1 MTSLLSRWL
10 ADQRDNILPQWIAV
24 AESALHKRNGHATTA
39 SNDEQ
44 AVLLTSVYN
53 GLIEAAHGDS
63 RPLEQCLKLL
73 RALRTEES
81 EDTLVERIAQIFH
94 LRRIADDVLHSQ
106 SVEADLST
114 TLCHEL
120 DSLVDETVLHVTRYW
135 TTAANAVT
143 QQLQQTEL
151 LIANLNAAND
161 ETDRLIF
168 QVSKL
173 NDIASM
179 LASRLDAEHSFAVV
193 SETLVE
199 VLNVAYLSIW
209 LPDGTDTLRLNY
221 SWGEP
226 PLPQNMQLRVG
237 SPDDVIAR
245 AFTNRTEIV
254 ERTPDAD
261 MQGPWYQPACGVLAV
276 PLLTQ
281 EQVHGVVVLQDPD
294 PDARFNASQRYFVS
308 SAVSQM
314 AMALQNTRLY
324 NEVLSFNAVL
334 EERIAERTR
343 ELQAERDVL
352 ETMNQIALEA
362 SSTLDLDMLLQSS
375 LQVLADIVHVERGS
389 VLLVD
394 VETDQLTSRA
404 VLGRQSSGFTRFAI
418 GQGIAG
424 WVAQHK
430 KPALV
435 HDVNQDP
442 RWVDLPDG
450 EHERKRNGSMISVPL
465 IVQHDVMGVLQLSHD
480 EPLFFNDEH
489 LRLLIAAA
497 GQIALG
503 IHNALLYEQIQQQL
517 MRQGDMLRNE
527 RRATTQSTAILQSL
541 SDGVIVCDPEGIV
554 ITANPAVER
563 ILDLPLEDLVI
574 LNMNELFV
582 RLFGTHSKTIPFAD
596 LVAHPLDNDGQPRS
610 FTMKAQV
617 GTRVVRLTVDP
628 VLITAND
635 IMGTVAV
642 LRDITRETESERLK
656 DEFIGTVSHELRTP
670 MTSIKGYTQLLAM
683 GSLGAINDTQR
694 EFLNTITTNAE
705 RMISIINDLLDIT
718 KIETGAVE
726 LNPQPIHLAE
736 ALGNVVLDLQSALQ
750 DRQHDLVINIPPGLS
765 LVRADAHRFDQV
777 LSNLLSNAVKY
788 TPRGGRV
795 TVDVREVTEEAV
807 PEHLREDLRR
817 GRYVLVNVIDSGI
830 GIPPHEHDL
839 IFERFYRTENPLKIE
854 AGGTGL
860 GLALVRPLVRLFG
873 GRLWLQSAPGEG
885 STFSFVVPVA

>member
-1 MTSLLSRWL
+1 MTSLLGRWL
-10 ADQRDNILPQWIAV
+10 ADQRDTILPRWIA
-24 AESALHKRNGHATTA
+24 ATAPALKHNGHDATA
-39 SNDEQ
+39 AYDEQ
-44 AVLLTSVYN
+44 AVLLTSMYS
-53 GLIEAAHGDS
+53 GLIEAADGDP
-63 RPLEQCLKLL
+63 RPLEQCLQLL

-81 EDTLVERIAQIFH
+81 EDALADRVAQVFQ
-94 LRRIADDVLHSQ
+94 LRRIAEDVARDQ
-106 SVEADLST
+106 AVEAHMAE
-114 TLCHEL
+114 TLRHEL
-120 DSLVDETVLHVTRYW
+120 DALVDA
-135 TTAANAVT
+135 TTLSIMRCWIAAANAVT
-143 QQLQQTEL
+143 QQLQQTEQ

-161 ETDRLIF
+161 ETDRLVF

-173 NDIASM
+173 NEIATI

-193 SETLVE
+193 SEKLVE
-199 VLNVAYLSIW
+199 VLDVAHLSIW
-209 LPDGTDTLRLNY
+209 LPDGADALRLAC
-221 SWGEP
+221 SRGGP
-226 PLPQNMQLRVG
+226 PLPQDMHMRLDAA
-237 SPDDVIAR
+237 DDVLVR
-245 AFTNRTEIV
+245 AFMNRV
-254 ERTPDAD
+254 EVMELAPDAA
-261 MQGPWYQPACGVLAV
+261 MQGAWYQPPCGVLAV

-281 EQVHGVVVLQDPD
+281 EQVHGVVVVQDPD
-294 PDARFNASQRYFVS
+294 PAMRLNASQRHFVS

-324 NEVLSFNAVL
+324 NEVRSFNTVL
-334 EERIAERTR
+334 EQRIAERTR

-352 ETMNQIALEA
+352 ETMNQIALEV
-362 SSTLDLDMLLQSS
+362 SSTLDLDMLLQNS
-375 LQVLADIVHVERGS
+375 LQLLADMVHVERGS
-389 VLLVD
+389 VLLID

-404 VLGRQSSGFTRFAI
+404 ALGSQISGYTRFAI
-418 GQGIAG
+418 GQGVAG

-435 HDVNQDP
+435 HDITQDP
-442 RWVDLPDG
+442 RWVELPDG
-450 EHERKRNGSMISVPL
+450 EHARKRSGSIISVPL
-465 IVQHDVMGVLQLSHD
+465 IVQYDVMGVLQLSHD
-480 EPLFFNDEH
+480 EPFFFNDDH
-489 LRLLIAAA
+489 LRLLNAAA

-517 MRQGDMLRNE
+517 MRQGEMLRNE

-541 SDGVIVCDPEGIV
+541 SDGVIVCDTEGAV

-563 ILDLPLEDLVI
+563 ILDQPLEELVV
-574 LNMNELFV
+574 LNMSELFV
-582 RLFGTHSKTIPFAD
+582 RLFGARSSDILFAD
-596 LVAHPLDNDGQPRS
+596 LIAHPVDEQGQPRS

-617 GTRVVRLTVDP
+617 GARMVRLTLDP
-628 VLITAND
+628 VLVSAD
-635 IMGTVAV
+635 DVMGAVAV

-718 KIETGAVE
+718 KIETGTVE
-726 LNPQPIHLAE
+726 LHPRPIHLAE
-736 ALGNVVLDLQSALQ
+736 ALGTVVLDLQSAIQ
-750 DRQHDLVINIPPGLS
+750 DRQHELVINIPPGLA
-765 LVRADAHRFDQV
+765 LVQADAHRFDQV
-777 LSNLLSNAVKY
+777 LSHLLSNAVKY

-807 PEHLREDLRR
+807 PEHLREGLRR
-817 GRYVLVNVIDSGI
+817 GRYVQVDVGDTGI
-830 GIPPHEHDL
+830 GIPPHEHEL

-873 GRLWLQSAPGEG
+873 GRLWLHSAPGEG

>member
-324 NEVLSFNAVL
+324 NEVRSFNAVL

-554 ITANPAVER
+554 ITANPVVER

-736 ALGNVVLDLQSALQ
+736 AL
-750 DRQHDLVINIPPGLS
+750 
-765 LVRADAHRFDQV
+765 
-777 LSNLLSNAVKY
+777 
-788 TPRGGRV
+788 
-795 TVDVREVTEEAV
+795 
-807 PEHLREDLRR
+807 
-817 GRYVLVNVIDSGI
+817 
-830 GIPPHEHDL
+830 
-839 IFERFYRTENPLKIE
+839 
-854 AGGTGL
+854 
-860 GLALVRPLVRLFG
+860 
-873 GRLWLQSAPGEG
+873 
-885 STFSFVVPVA
+885 